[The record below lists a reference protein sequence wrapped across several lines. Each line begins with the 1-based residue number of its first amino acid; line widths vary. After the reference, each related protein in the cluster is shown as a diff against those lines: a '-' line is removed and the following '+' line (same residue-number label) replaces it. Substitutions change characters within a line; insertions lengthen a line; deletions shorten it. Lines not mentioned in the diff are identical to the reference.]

1 MYSKFQEN
9 FDMFIRVLIL
19 YTFELHNLFYLWITL
34 GLILKLFV
42 VIVGLIILHFVFAN
56 DGLA

>member
-1 MYSKFQEN
+1 
-9 FDMFIRVLIL
+9 MFIRVLIL

>member
-42 VIVGLIILHFVFAN
+42 VIVGLIILHFVFVN